1 MEFLKQP
8 QAMKFEGNIPAN
20 WKRFRSNFEIYAEAT
35 GCYAKGDSVAVAT
48 FLHIVGEEAREIF
61 ETFEFEE
68 DDERKDIK
76 KVIAKFEEYF
86 VPKVNP
92 SVERNKFYN
101 TVQEKEEPFEAFV
114 TNLKRIAGDCGVGE
128 FRQEMLSVELWMR
141 ESRTDCPGKKI

>member
-1 MEFLKQP
+1 M
-8 QAMKFEGNIPAN
+8 
-20 WKRFRSNFEIYAEAT
+20 
-35 GCYAKGDSVAVAT
+35 
-48 FLHIVGEEAREIF
+48 
-61 ETFEFEE
+61 
-68 DDERKDIK
+68 
-76 KVIAKFEEYF
+76 
-86 VPKVNP
+86 PKVNP